1 MIKRLIL
8 AAAVTVALAGASFAQ
23 DKPAEADAAAAP
35 ADPVV
40 EECLQKAFDLAQTA
54 EKKTLDDADLDKLE
68 KMLGE
73 METHCDAKE
82 TAEADKIGGE
92 IQAMLDSKQ

>member
-8 AAAVTVALAGASFAQ
+8 AAAVTAALTGATFAQ
-23 DKPAEADAAAAP
+23 DSPSGADAAAAP

-54 EKKTLDDADLDKLE
+54 ENKKLDDADLDKLE
-68 KMLGE
+68 KMLGD
-73 METHCDAKE
+73 METRCDAKE

-92 IQAMLDSKQ
+92 IQALLDSKQ